1 MPDLNNETNRVAA
14 LDHARLAGNNWRSGR
29 DNARKLGRFLCV
41 AAVVDGF
48 AFEPL
53 VAEAKTAMQYN
64 KLDKTDKGGVRV
76 FFTACRTIVGAWG
89 ALPQASK
96 DAFIAGNLI
105 YSTLAADIVKAEK
118 AAEKAG
124 EEEAETARLAELGI
138 SAEEEKANKEAETE
152 AFLNVAAI
160 ERAIAMFTPTVP
172 ANRSEGETAA
182 MIRMIDTIIAYQ
194 AAMLAE
200 SEGEVANG

>member
-1 MPDLNNETNRVAA
+1 MPDQTNEANRVAA
-14 LDHARLAGNNWRSGR
+14 LDHARLAGNNWRTGR

-41 AAVVDGF
+41 AACVDNF

-64 KLDKTDKGGVRV
+64 KLDKADKGGVRV

-89 ALPQASK
+89 NLPQASK
-96 DAFIAGNLI
+96 DAFIAGNLL

-124 EEEAETARLAELGI
+124 EEEVEAARLAELGI
-138 SAEEEKANKEAETE
+138 TPEQDLANKEAEME
-152 AFLNVAAI
+152 AFLNIAAT
-160 ERAIAMFTPTVP
+160 ERVLAMLN
-172 ANRSEGETAA
+172 AGGEGLTEAE
-182 MIRMIDTIIAYQ
+182 Q
-194 AAMLAE
+194 AALGRVFDTVQSIVQATLD
-200 SEGEVANG
+200 SATKKAA